1 EEQWLEPGACLQHR
15 PGEVEGVLRAAADR
29 LPAGAI
35 AGAGELVAAAGAGAR
50 GAGGGVVW
58 QPGES
63 GTAAAGQCAVCAV
76 GVVVVRRAS
85 GGEDPYRS
93 GHLVAMRS
101 QGFLRVGSSQT
112 QRFSRAR
119 GSAEAVAVR
128 AAAGCATRAAAPRSA
143 GPTDSSQLFT
153 GLRSCKV
160 WGSQVKSPTYTN
172 NITRSSPVTAASRAM
187 QTAVC
192 HALPYGPLSWETE
205 IPYSPVFSLQ
215 GRRQMQKFHRKGHG
229 LSRKAFTL
237 IELLVVIAI
246 IAILIG
252 LLVPAVQKVR

>member
-50 GAGGGVVW
+50 AAVGGVVR
-58 QPGES
+58 QPEER
-63 GTAAAGQCAVCAV
+63 GTSAAGQCAVCAV
-76 GVVVVRRAS
+76 GGVGVRRAA

-101 QGFLRVGSSQT
+101 QGCLRVGSSQT

-143 GPTDSSQLFT
+143 GPTDSSQLRA
-153 GLRSCKV
+153 RSAGCAP
-160 WGSQVKSPTYTN
+160 WMN
-172 NITRSSPVTAASRAM
+172 
-187 QTAVC
+187 
-192 HALPYGPLSWETE
+192 
-205 IPYSPVFSLQ
+205 
-215 GRRQMQKFHRKGHG
+215 
-229 LSRKAFTL
+229 
-237 IELLVVIAI
+237 LVN
-246 IAILIG
+246 
-252 LLVPAVQKVR
+252 